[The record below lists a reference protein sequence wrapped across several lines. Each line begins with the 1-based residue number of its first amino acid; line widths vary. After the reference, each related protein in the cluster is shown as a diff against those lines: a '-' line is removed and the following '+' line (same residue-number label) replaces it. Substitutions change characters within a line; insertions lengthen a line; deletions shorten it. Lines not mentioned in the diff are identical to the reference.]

1 MPQGP
6 RKGRQ
11 SYTLKGVAEDRSQL
25 VVEVQLYKNKFY
37 LKKGHSDGGSPSVSW
52 AKVGIPT
59 AWAEVKLR
67 LGWMSILD

>member
-6 RKGRQ
+6 RKGRH
-11 SYTLKGVAEDRSQL
+11 SYTLKGVAEDGSQL

-37 LKKGHSDGGSPSVSW
+37 LKKGHGAGGSPSVSW
-52 AKVGIPT
+52 AKVGIPA